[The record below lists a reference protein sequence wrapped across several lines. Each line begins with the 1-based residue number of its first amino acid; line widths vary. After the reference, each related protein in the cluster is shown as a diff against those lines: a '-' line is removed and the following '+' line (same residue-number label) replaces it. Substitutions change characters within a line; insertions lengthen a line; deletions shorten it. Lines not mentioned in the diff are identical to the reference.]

1 MRGPEAVGSAA
12 PAAAQR
18 ETEGDSGGA
27 SVGSVTAQGNPGL
40 GAMRATGNNGPGVV
54 IVMLD
59 LVTARV
65 SVGQGNPA
73 VGENGVAVAVVS
85 PDVTPGIDRASTGSG
100 SASVG

>member
-1 MRGPEAVGSAA
+1 MSGPEAVGSAA
-12 PAAAQR
+12 PAAAER

-27 SVGSVTAQGNPGL
+27 SVGSVTAQDNPGL
-40 GAMRATGNNGPGVV
+40 GVMRAPGNNGPGVV

-59 LVTARV
+59 PVTARV

-85 PDVTPGIDRASTGSG
+85 PDVTPGIDRASTGSA